1 MKVLTGAGLKKTDQ
15 REGLRNVVSI
25 SVIQLSSAPFI
36 KKIYYKASSV
46 KYVALKLRFAEPL
59 PYVTLF
65 N

>member
-36 KKIYYKASSV
+36 KKFTI
-46 KYVALKLRFAEPL
+46 RHHPL
-59 PYVTLF
+59 IM
-65 N
+65 